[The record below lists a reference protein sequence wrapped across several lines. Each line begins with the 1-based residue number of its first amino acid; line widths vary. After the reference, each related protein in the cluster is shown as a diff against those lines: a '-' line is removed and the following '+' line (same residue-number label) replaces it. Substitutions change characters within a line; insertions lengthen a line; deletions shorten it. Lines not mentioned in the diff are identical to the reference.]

1 LAAPEKLEPEKD
13 AEFILK
19 SLVVRLAHL
28 IFGEA
33 ADNANHTI
41 SEGFCHIVM
50 IFTSLSRKPKV
61 PPDAPFNPGNLRFPR
76 TPPPFSREP

>member
-41 SEGFCHIVM
+41 REGFCHIVM
-50 IFTSLSRKPKV
+50 IFTSL
-61 PPDAPFNPGNLRFPR
+61 
-76 TPPPFSREP
+76 

>member
-41 SEGFCHIVM
+41 REGFCHIVM
-50 IFTSLSRKPKV
+50 IFTSLSSE
-61 PPDAPFNPGNLRFPR
+61 
-76 TPPPFSREP
+76 SREP

>member
-50 IFTSLSRKPKV
+50 IFTSLSSESREPTV
-61 PPDAPFNPGNLRFPR
+61 PPDAPSL
-76 TPPPFSREP
+76 